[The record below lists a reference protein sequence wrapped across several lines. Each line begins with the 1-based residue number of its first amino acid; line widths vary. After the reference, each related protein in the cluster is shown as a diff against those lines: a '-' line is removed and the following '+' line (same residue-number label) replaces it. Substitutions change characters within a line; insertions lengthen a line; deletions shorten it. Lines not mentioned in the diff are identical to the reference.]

1 MSAAQ
6 APAAVETEALPP
18 MRTVSLK
25 ANQGGSIGD
34 FKDNYVSTTKYTP
47 LTFLPMALFEQY
59 RRVANQYFTV
69 QAILSLTPISPVQPF
84 STWTPLLFVLGV
96 SMLKEFLEDRARLR
110 QDREQN
116 ARPCRVARGGEWSEA
131 QWRDV
136 RVGDVLI
143 VEKDEAFP
151 CDIVMLASSGDEGGC
166 YVETMNLDGE
176 TNLKPKKAQELPDGF
191 LERSANAS
199 PAAFEGVRIEC
210 ETPNASLYTFRGN
223 IHFDNHGAR
232 DENGEPVAPSAVLL
246 RGSSLRNTDWVVGGA
261 IFTGHDTKV
270 MQNSVEAPAKRST
283 IERNLDYVVGVMF
296 ALLVTLATITGI
308 VTGVWTKERLP
319 DMWYLMPED
328 APTQFD
334 PTNAPAVGFFGSITS
349 LVLYGYLIPIS
360 LYVSIEMV
368 KVGQAFWFINR
379 DAQMYDKETD
389 TWARARTSNLN
400 EELGQVANILSDKTG
415 TLTQN
420 RMEFKQVSIAGQDFG
435 DPNGRTTRPHR
446 AYNFLDPRIEGGA
459 WRELENP
466 TTRECA
472 ELLFLNLALCS
483 TCVPSAD
490 EIHGVSYEAES
501 PDEEALVVAAKQL
514 GWTLVSRSTRELCL
528 RVADATGAESEVKYE
543 LLHVIEFNSTRKRMS
558 VIVRSPEG
566 KLMLLTKGADSVIY
580 ERLATDSAHRG
591 STQTRLDAYAAAG
604 LRTLCIA
611 WAPLDEDR
619 YAEWDAEYSAAK
631 RSLSEDRDAVLEG
644 LAEAIEKDLHLV
656 GATAIEDRLQERVP
670 DVIANLQAA
679 GIRIWMLTGDKLE
692 TARNI
697 GMSCKLLTSEMRI
710 FTVEATELMEVA
722 IEADESKTGGVHS
735 ADLMYGDRALRR
747 AVREQMEEAL
757 GAVSRE
763 RAQAGPHAL
772 IIEGKALVHAL
783 DASLSDLFLQLA
795 EECVAVVACRVSPL
809 QKAQIT
815 RLVSVG
821 DSAGLIPKR
830 ICLGIGDGAN
840 DVGMIRE
847 AHIGV
852 GIAGQEGA
860 QAVLASDFA
869 ISQFQFLERLLL
881 VHGRWNYKRIARMI
895 SYFFFKNIT
904 IGIVLFGLSYASFF
918 STQPFVEDFT
928 LMLYNVFFTSL
939 PVIVC
944 GVLDQDVSE
953 RAALRFPQLYQ
964 AGVRNEYF
972 NARVLAT
979 WVANALYVGVVCSC
993 LTLYVH
999 SSTTA
1004 DLPNGTT
1011 PDIWSVGFTLY
1022 STVVWTVNLSL
1033 GMIIY
1038 NWTWLHHLTIWGSIA
1053 VLYLYSLAYSSF
1065 SVGISQGMHM
1075 LIFREG
1081 TAAAYWLSVLLV
1093 PPVALLAQ
1101 FVYRVCQRTFAPL
1114 PHHIVQEIMQED
1126 HSLDT
1131 SLQAAT
1137 RGAAPAGGSRGAS
1150 KEIQML
1156 NLA

>member
-1 MSAAQ
+1 
-6 APAAVETEALPP
+6 

-176 TNLKPKKAQELPDGF
+176 TNLKPKKAQELPEGF

-420 RMEFKQVSIAGQDFG
+420 RMTVDRVWAAGRGFGPFPPACVDDVACLVRTWDKYHVHDVSGVIAEVQAQLRAALAAASDPP
-435 DPNGRTTRPHR
+435 DPNCPV
-446 AYNFLDPRIEGGA
+446 GA
-459 WRELENP
+459 R
-466 TTRECA
+466 
-472 ELLFLNLALCS
+472 
-483 TCVPSAD
+483 
-490 EIHGVSYEAES
+490 
-501 PDEEALVVAAKQL
+501 
-514 GWTLVSRSTRELCL
+514 
-528 RVADATGAESEVKYE
+528 VKYVSEDGYEPE
-543 LLHVIEFNSTRKRMS
+543 LGYIAEYRDDKYY
-558 VIVRSPEG
+558 IVFDVG
-566 KLMLLTKGADSVIY
+566 G
-580 ERLATDSAHRG
+580 
-591 STQTRLDAYAAAG
+591 
-604 LRTLCIA
+604 
-611 WAPLDEDR
+611 LDEDW
-619 YAEWDAEYSAAK
+619 YDCT
-631 RSLSEDRDAVLEG
+631 DD
-644 LAEAIEKDLHLV
+644 
-656 GATAIEDRLQERVP
+656 
-670 DVIANLQAA
+670 
-679 GIRIWMLTGDKLE
+679 
-692 TARNI
+692 
-697 GMSCKLLTSEMRI
+697 
-710 FTVEATELMEVA
+710 
-722 IEADESKTGGVHS
+722 
-735 ADLMYGDRALRR
+735 
-747 AVREQMEEAL
+747 
-757 GAVSRE
+757 
-763 RAQAGPHAL
+763 
-772 IIEGKALVHAL
+772 
-783 DASLSDLFLQLA
+783 
-795 EECVAVVACRVSPL
+795 
-809 QKAQIT
+809 
-815 RLVSVG
+815 
-821 DSAGLIPKR
+821 
-830 ICLGIGDGAN
+830 
-840 DVGMIRE
+840 
-847 AHIGV
+847 
-852 GIAGQEGA
+852 
-860 QAVLASDFA
+860 
-869 ISQFQFLERLLL
+869 
-881 VHGRWNYKRIARMI
+881 
-895 SYFFFKNIT
+895 
-904 IGIVLFGLSYASFF
+904 
-918 STQPFVEDFT
+918 
-928 LMLYNVFFTSL
+928 
-939 PVIVC
+939 
-944 GVLDQDVSE
+944 
-953 RAALRFPQLYQ
+953 
-964 AGVRNEYF
+964 
-972 NARVLAT
+972 
-979 WVANALYVGVVCSC
+979 C
-993 LTLYVH
+993 LTV
-999 SSTTA
+999 
-1004 DLPNGTT
+1004 
-1011 PDIWSVGFTLY
+1011 
-1022 STVVWTVNLSL
+1022 L
-1033 GMIIY
+1033 G
-1038 NWTWLHHLTIWGSIA
+1038 L
-1053 VLYLYSLAYSSF
+1053 
-1065 SVGISQGMHM
+1065 
-1075 LIFREG
+1075 
-1081 TAAAYWLSVLLV
+1081 
-1093 PPVALLAQ
+1093 
-1101 FVYRVCQRTFAPL
+1101 
-1114 PHHIVQEIMQED
+1114 
-1126 HSLDT
+1126 
-1131 SLQAAT
+1131 
-1137 RGAAPAGGSRGAS
+1137 
-1150 KEIQML
+1150 
-1156 NLA
+1156 